1 MKKWLPYIIVLVV
14 LILLAF
20 LIGGR
25 SRNFND
31 RITLRRKDKNPYGCY
46 VAYSNLPYVFPAART
61 MVNRE
66 PPGFWDDSVL
76 TSDTDHQVLMIVTKE
91 FNANEEELEALFH
104 FVSKGNDVLI
114 SSNSFSRDAE
124 DFFHFT
130 RGENFFLDY
139 GVGRNPMGDTLRL
152 SLMQPPFRDR
162 EMPYMYPGTRFGS
175 HFSIFDTAMCYVLGR
190 TMDSLSVFESGRFV
204 DSLPMFLRF
213 SAGGG
218 SFYVHTAPIA
228 FSNFFLLYRKNMDYY
243 SELMSALDANARKVA
258 WDEYYIRKP
267 REMSRPSSPLRVLL
281 DQPAFSWALGL
292 ALAALLLF
300 VLLGIKRRQ
309 RMIPFMQRPQN
320 DSLDFVKTV
329 GRLYYQKK
337 DNKNLCLKMSAY
349 FTEHVYSRFKLHT
362 GNLDEGFVKT
372 LVQKSGCDEKTVQQ
386 IVDYVQFIPGAPAI
400 HDQQTVEFYQ
410 LLEKFYKST

>member
-25 SRNFND
+25 SRNFNT
-31 RITLRRKDKNPYGCY
+31 RITLNRKDKNPYGCY
-46 VAYSNLPYVFPAART
+46 VAYSNLPYVFPFAHM

-66 PPGFWDDSVL
+66 APGFWEDSVL
-76 TSDTDHQVLMIVTKE
+76 TADTNHQVLVIVTKE
-91 FNANEEELEALFH
+91 FNADEEELEELFH
-104 FVSKGNDVLI
+104 FVAKGNDVLI

-130 RGENFFLDY
+130 RGNNFFLDY
-139 GVGRNPMGDTLRL
+139 GVGREPQEDTLRL

-162 EMPYMYPGTRFGS
+162 ELAYMYPGTRFSG
-175 HFSIFDTAMCYVLGR
+175 HFSIFDTAMCYILGR
-190 TMDSLSVFESGRFV
+190 TMDSLSAFESGRSV

-213 SAGGG
+213 SAGAG
-218 SFYVHTAPIA
+218 SFYVQSAPLA

-243 SELMSALDANARKVA
+243 SQVMSALDGSARRVA

-267 REMSRPSSPLRVLL
+267 KAMSKPSSPLRVLL

-292 ALAALLLF
+292 VLVGLLIF
-300 VLLGIKRRQ
+300 VFLGIKRRQ
-309 RMIPFMQRPQN
+309 RMIPFFQRPQN

-337 DNKNLCLKMSAY
+337 DNRNLCLKMSAY

-362 GNLDEGFVKT
+362 GNLDQEFVKM

-386 IVDYVQFIPGAPAI
+386 IVDYVQFIPEAPAI